1 VILLVAMGAAE
12 AQSSAGYESAAGSA
26 KTAAVFEIRGLPP
39 AATGPAQP
47 IVVPRSQATR
57 QVDPYLEPRPS
68 FVQAD
73 LGGTIDAPNLT
84 RSFEGH
90 SATGYIPPDPI
101 IAAGSSYIV
110 SCVNSEIIF
119 YNKSGKQLLRTTATK
134 FFASAGTSGLLLF
147 DPWVIYDEWTN
158 RFMILFAAKNDTQKL
173 NYNFLGISKGPS
185 PLGGWW
191 LYKHDMGL
199 NGSTPSNLWG
209 DYPKLATDRNAIYI
223 TANMANW
230 PKGTLPQYPKIRVLQ
245 NKSQLINGTTSQ
257 LWWDFWNISV
267 YGSTQLAHTI
277 QPCHDYDSKGS
288 ADAAYL
294 CSAVNGTGS
303 NIYVFALTDVT
314 QRTPTGPSLYKT
326 RVPVGTYA
334 YPGNAQQR
342 GGAEPVENVAPRLMN
357 AVKRNGSIWTTHSVA
372 NNTTSCYVRWYEFPV
387 NSWPTSGAVSK
398 RQEGTMG
405 ATNLWYYFPSIAVN
419 AQNDVALVFN
429 RSGTGEYV
437 SVRWT
442 GRKAADAL
450 NTMQGSA
457 ELKAGE
463 AYYVAKDSKGRN
475 RWGDYSGCAA
485 APDGSIWFMG
495 EYAKP
500 NNRWATRVGQ
510 IHGERV
516 DYWVSSM
523 GGAWGANLLAF
534 DGGTLMSSVA
544 LPSASLPASVCM
556 DHLNY
561 RVLVFDQN
569 RLYRY
574 YLADQ
579 SLNPGYLAYST
590 LTTGGGS
597 VNWGIVDEGNNIVYV
612 TDTGRIY
619 RAAGIL
625 GTSPKLLRSTS
636 GAQYNAVAW
645 NGDNGQYVAVTYS
658 TTSSNARIHFI
669 ARDGTLVRN
678 VAGPTEMSGID
689 HDPFTGDFYIS
700 RFGRTGQGLVR
711 MTQTGTWSY
720 HGPTNSTML
729 YYANSVECREQP
741 SPLLFGVE
749 TGGDPQHL
757 WSAYPVPVNI
767 ATAFHTSS
775 GLMWPSDLAFSRQ
788 RVIWPTRAMSPG
800 VTLYLSVNFGPEY
813 AGDLFQVATSLRCR
827 PGLFIAG
834 GQIHL
839 DVSDPLFMAS
849 LLGLDGG
856 AVWKNFSGVLNS
868 NGSASVVPSVVVPG
882 IPALRGVRFFY
893 AAVAYNT
900 VEGIRAHSNLC
911 GITVE

>member
-1 VILLVAMGAAE
+1 VILLVAIEVAVT
-12 AQSSAGYESAAGSA
+12 QSSAGYESAAGSSR
-26 KTAAVFEIRGLPP
+26 TATILEIRGLPP

-47 IVVPRSQATR
+47 SVVPRSQATR
-57 QVDPYLEPRPS
+57 QVDPYLESRPS
-68 FVQAD
+68 FPQAD
-73 LGGTIDAPNLT
+73 LGGIIDAPNLT

-110 SCVNSEIIF
+110 SCVNSEIVF
-119 YNKSGKQLLRTTATK
+119 YNKSGKQLRRTTAAS
-134 FFASAGTSGLLLF
+134 FFAPAGTSNLFLF

-158 RFMILFAAKNDTQKL
+158 RFMILFAAKNDAQKL

-191 LYKHDMGL
+191 LYKHDMGK

-230 PKGTLPQYPKIRVLQ
+230 PKGTFPQYSKIRVLQ
-245 NKSQLINGTTSQ
+245 NKSQLINGTKVQ
-257 LWWDFWNISV
+257 LWWDFWNITV

-288 ADAAYL
+288 ADAAYF

-303 NIYVFALTDVT
+303 NIYVFAVTNVT

-326 RVPVGTYA
+326 RVPVGTYR

-342 GGAEPVENVAPRLMN
+342 GGAERVENVAPRLMN

-372 NNTTSCYVRWYEFPV
+372 DTATGCYVRWYEFPV

-398 RQEGTMG
+398 RQEGTFG
-405 ATNLWYYFPSIAVN
+405 GGNLWYYFPAIAVN

-442 GRKAADAL
+442 GRSATHPL
-450 NTMQGSA
+450 NSMMPSA

-495 EYAKP
+495 EYARP
-500 NNRWATRVGQ
+500 NHRWATRVGQ

-516 DYWVSSM
+516 DYWVSSLK
-523 GGAWGANLLAF
+523 GSAGPGLLGF
-534 DGGTLMSSVA
+534 DGGTLMTSVTLPTLSS
-544 LPSASLPASVCM
+544 ASVCM

-561 RVLVFDQN
+561 RVLVFDHY

-590 LTTGGGS
+590 LNTGGGR
-597 VNWGIVDEGNNIVYV
+597 VRWGIVDEGNNIVYV
-612 TDTGRIY
+612 TDNGRII

-625 GTSPKLLRSTS
+625 GSNPVSVRFTYGTL
-636 GAQYNAVAW
+636 YNAVAW
-645 NGDNGQYVAVTYS
+645 NGDTGDYVAVTYG
-658 TTSSNARIHFI
+658 TTTATARIHFI
-669 ARDGTLVRN
+669 ARDGTLIRDRP
-678 VAGPTEMSGID
+678 GPTVATGID
-689 HDPFTGDFYIS
+689 YDPFTGDFYIS
-700 RFGRTGQGLVR
+700 RFGQTGHSLVR
-711 MTQTGTWSY
+711 MKQSGAWAY
-720 HGPTNSTML
+720 HGPTNSSAL
-729 YYANSVECREQP
+729 YDANSVECREQP

-749 TGGDPQHL
+749 NGNDPQHL
-757 WSAYPVPVNI
+757 WSAYPAPVNI

-775 GLMWPSDLAFSRQ
+775 GLMLPSDLAINRQ

-800 VTLYLSVNFGPEY
+800 ATLYLSVNFGPEY

-827 PGLFIAG
+827 PGLFIG
-834 GQIHL
+834 GGHIHL
-839 DVSDPLFMAS
+839 DVSDPLVTAS

-856 AVWKNFSGVLNS
+856 AVWRNFSGVLNA
-868 NGSASVVPSVVVPG
+868 NGSASVVPSVVVPN

-900 VEGIRAHSNLC
+900 VEGIRAHSNMC